1 MVETISTMTPLLRM
15 NEIVKSFPGTL
26 AVNKVNFVCNKG
38 EIHGLIGE
46 NGAGK
51 STLMKV
57 LAGIYMSDR
66 GEIFIKGEEKIFRN
80 YSEAR
85 KTGIGIVYQELSL
98 LPELSVAE
106 NIYMGIWLKKRRFIN
121 WDEINNR
128 SKIILNEIGINIYP
142 DELVSSLPMAL
153 RQMVEIAKVLTQNP
167 EIIVFDEPTAALSR
181 EEVVKLF
188 KILKD
193 LKQKGKGIIFIS
205 HRLKEVLE
213 ISDVITVMKDGKEVI
228 TENASYFDEDKIIS
242 YMVGRKFTE
251 IFPEKAK
258 IIKKEEEIFSF
269 QGILKKYQKK
279 IVFSVS
285 RGEVLGVGGLQG
297 QGQMDVLKSIFGLG
311 GCKDVKI
318 EIFGKEIKV
327 KSPFQAM
334 KAGISLIPENKN
346 EEGIFLILSILEN
359 IAAPTIDKR
368 QTLGL
373 IQKQVEN
380 KIIKGVVEKL
390 SIRITSVDQIAQSLS
405 GGNLQ
410 KLVLGKWLISEP
422 KVIVM
427 LEPTKGVDIATKQH
441 IYKLIRELAENDI
454 AVIVYTS
461 DMLELIGEC
470 DRVLIMNHGFLTAN
484 LKENEIAEENIM
496 KASVSD
502 INLLETEMK

>member
-1 MVETISTMTPLLRM
+1 MVGTISTMTPLLRM

-57 LAGIYMSDR
+57 LAGIYMPDG

-85 KTGIGIVYQELSL
+85 KAGIGIVYQELSL

-106 NIYMGIWLKKRRFIN
+106 NIYMGIWLTKRRFIN

-128 SKIILNEIGINIYP
+128 SKIILHEIGINIDS
-142 DELVSSLPMAL
+142 DELISSLPMAL

-181 EEVVKLF
+181 EEVIELF
-188 KILKD
+188 KILED

-213 ISDVITVMKDGKEVI
+213 ISDVITVMKDGQEVI
-228 TENASYFDEDKIIS
+228 TENATYFNEDKIIS

-311 GCKDVKI
+311 GCIDVKI
-318 EIFGKEIKV
+318 KIFGKEIKV

-359 IAAPTIDKR
+359 IAAPTIDGR

-373 IQKQVEN
+373 IQKQAEKNVVKN
-380 KIIKGVVEKL
+380 IVEKL
-390 SIRITSVDQIAQSLS
+390 SIKLTSVDQIAQSLS

-441 IYKLIRELAENDI
+441 IYRLIRELAENDI

-502 INLLETEMK
+502 VNLLETEVK

>member
-1 MVETISTMTPLLRM
+1 MVKTISTMTPLLRM

-26 AVNKVNFVCNKG
+26 AVNKANFVCNKG
-38 EIHGLIGE
+38 EIHALIGE

-51 STLMKV
+51 STLMKL
-57 LAGIYMSDR
+57 LAGIYMPDR

-80 YSEAR
+80 YSEA
-85 KTGIGIVYQELSL
+85 KKAGIGIIYQELSL
-98 LPELSVAE
+98 FPELSIAE
-106 NIYMGIWLKKRRFIN
+106 NVYMGIWLKKKRLIN
-121 WDEINNR
+121 WDEISNR
-128 SKIILNEIGINIYP
+128 SKIILNKIGINIDP

-167 EIIVFDEPTAALSR
+167 EIIVFDEPTAPLSR
-181 EEVVKLF
+181 KEVVKLF

-213 ISDVITVMKDGKEVI
+213 ISDVITIMKDGKEVI

-258 IIKKEEEIFSF
+258 IIKEEEEIFSF

-285 RGEVLGVGGLQG
+285 RGEILGVGGLQG
-297 QGQMDVLKSIFGLG
+297 QGQIDVLNSIFGLG
-311 GCKDVKI
+311 GCKDAKI
-318 EIFGKEIKV
+318 KIFDKEIKV
-327 KSPFQAM
+327 KSIFQAI
-334 KAGISLIPENKN
+334 KAGISLIPENRN
-346 EEGIFLILSILEN
+346 EESIFLILSILEN

-380 KIIKGVVEKL
+380 KIIKGVVGKL
-390 SIRITSVDQIAQSLS
+390 SIRMTSVDQIAQSLS

-410 KLVLGKWLISEP
+410 KLAIGKWLISEP
-422 KVIVM
+422 KVIIM
-427 LEPTKGVDIATKQH
+427 IEPTKGVDVATKQQ
-441 IYKLIRELAENDI
+441 IYRFIREFTENGI
-454 AVIVYTS
+454 AVIIYTS

-470 DRVLIMNHGFLTAN
+470 DRVLIMNYGFLTAN
-484 LKENEIAEENIM
+484 LKKNEITEENIM

>member
-1 MVETISTMTPLLRM
+1 MVLVQPEERRAQQEAAHFMT
-15 NEIVKSFPGTL
+15 
-26 AVNKVNFVCNKG
+26 AVV
-38 EIHGLIGE
+38 
-46 NGAGK
+46 
-51 STLMKV
+51 
-57 LAGIYMSDR
+57 
-66 GEIFIKGEEKIFRN
+66 
-80 YSEAR
+80 
-85 KTGIGIVYQELSL
+85 
-98 LPELSVAE
+98 
-106 NIYMGIWLKKRRFIN
+106 
-121 WDEINNR
+121 
-128 SKIILNEIGINIYP
+128 
-142 DELVSSLPMAL
+142 
-153 RQMVEIAKVLTQNP
+153 
-167 EIIVFDEPTAALSR
+167 
-181 EEVVKLF
+181 
-188 KILKD
+188 
-193 LKQKGKGIIFIS
+193 
-205 HRLKEVLE
+205 
-213 ISDVITVMKDGKEVI
+213 
-228 TENASYFDEDKIIS
+228 
-242 YMVGRKFTE
+242 
-251 IFPEKAK
+251 
-258 IIKKEEEIFSF
+258 
-269 QGILKKYQKK
+269 
-279 IVFSVS
+279 
-285 RGEVLGVGGLQG
+285 
-297 QGQMDVLKSIFGLG
+297 
-311 GCKDVKI
+311 
-318 EIFGKEIKV
+318 
-327 KSPFQAM
+327 
-334 KAGISLIPENKN
+334 
-346 EEGIFLILSILEN
+346 EN

>member
-98 LPELSVAE
+98 IPELSVAE
-106 NIYMGIWLKKRRFIN
+106 NIYMGIWLKKRRLIN

-454 AVIVYTS
+454 AVIIYTS

-502 INLLETEMK
+502 INLSETEMK

>member
-484 LKENEIAEENIM
+484 LKENEIAEENII

>member
-106 NIYMGIWLKKRRFIN
+106 NIYMGIWLKKRRLIN

>member
-15 NEIVKSFPGTL
+15 NGIVKSFTGTL

-57 LAGIYMSDR
+57 LSGIHIPDR

-80 YSEAR
+80 YLEAR
-85 KTGIGIVYQELSL
+85 KAGIGIIYQELSL
-98 LPELSVAE
+98 FPELSIAE
-106 NIYMGIWLKKRRFIN
+106 NIYMGIWLKKGRLIN

-128 SKIILNEIGINIYP
+128 SKIILNKIGINIYP

-167 EIIVFDEPTAALSR
+167 EMIVFDEPTAPLSSK
-181 EEVVKLF
+181 EVVKLF
-188 KILKD
+188 EILKD
-193 LKQKGKGIIFIS
+193 LKQKGKGIIFVS

-228 TENASYFDEDKIIS
+228 TENASYFDEDKMIS
-242 YMVGRKFTE
+242 CMVGRKFTE
-251 IFPEKAK
+251 IFPEKAR
-258 IIKKEEEIFSF
+258 IIKEEEEIFSF
-269 QGILKKYQKK
+269 QGILKKYQKR

-297 QGQMDVLKSIFGLG
+297 QGQIDVLKSIFGLG

-318 EIFGKEIKV
+318 KIFGKEIKV
-327 KSPFQAM
+327 KSPFQALE
-334 KAGISLIPENKN
+334 AGISLIPENKN
-346 EEGIFLILSILEN
+346 EEGVFLILSILEN
-359 IAAPTIDKR
+359 IAAPTIDRR

-373 IQKQVEN
+373 IQKQAEKNV
-380 KIIKGVVEKL
+380 IKNIVEKL
-390 SIRITSVDQIAQSLS
+390 SIKLTSVDQIAQSLS

-441 IYKLIRELAENDI
+441 IYRLIRELAENDI

-461 DMLELIGEC
+461 EMIELIGVC

-484 LKENEIAEENIM
+484 LKENKIAEENIM
-496 KASVSD
+496 KAAVSD
-502 INLLETEMK
+502 LNLLETEVK

>member
-106 NIYMGIWLKKRRFIN
+106 NIYMGIWLKKRRLIN

-318 EIFGKEIKV
+318 EIFGQEIKV